1 MVDRR
6 SPLQDAP
13 TIAPDLADAMGVART
28 RAPWFTTEA
37 ERAEARSDY
46 EAMGWQP
53 DVIEREIAA
62 LGPTAEEA
70 AKLPQPELSPRG
82 LMPLDVPV
90 PPAWRNPARMTAAV
104 QEAVAA
110 LRANP
115 KAAQGPRITIF
126 RAISRFTDLGK
137 PLSPDMIDAL
147 AVGLGIAGKVR
158 RRAEARKVRSA
169 TSRGIVPSAM
179 AADIGRSDR
188 TARRRKDETYIAR
201 EWPDASAV
209 VASVERLAT
218 IRESST
224 AGGWGETACLTLY
237 DACRWFAHTD
247 RAQPVPDAIWFA
259 VALALGLAV
268 QADGEG
274 RFTDDTVEALWA
286 SPTPR
291 PSTVMEA
298 ARLYARA
305 EIAGAK
311 LPSNRRIAEELGVRP
326 AVIDRLVKTP
336 QWDRALWSARIL
348 ARWNK
353 TPAAPQIDITC
364 LVAKADCP
372 QT

>member
-1 MVDRR
+1 MVKRR

-28 RAPWFTTEA
+28 RAPWLTTEA
-37 ERAEARSDY
+37 ERAEARADY
-46 EAMGWQP
+46 TALGWPP

-82 LMPLDVPV
+82 LMPLDVPI
-90 PPAWRNPARMTAAV
+90 PPSWRDAARMTAAV
-104 QEAVAA
+104 QEAVAG

-115 KAAQGPRITIF
+115 KAARGPRLTIF
-126 RAISRFTDLGK
+126 RAISRLTDLGK

-158 RRAEARKVRSA
+158 RRSEARKVRSA

-188 TARRRKDETYIAR
+188 TARRRKDETYTAR
-201 EWPDASAV
+201 EWPDAAAV
-209 VASVERLAT
+209 VASVERLAS

-224 AGGWGETACLTLY
+224 AGGWGETACMTLY
-237 DACRWFAHTD
+237 DGALWFANH
-247 RAQPVPDAIWFA
+247 AQPIPDAIWWA
-259 VALALGLAV
+259 IALAMGLAV
-268 QADGEG
+268 GLHGTG
-274 RFTDDTVEALWA
+274 RWTDDTTEELWA

-291 PSTVMEA
+291 PDIVTDA
-298 ARLYARA
+298 ARLHAAA
-305 EIAGAK
+305 ELIGGK
-311 LPSNRRIAEELGVRP
+311 PLSNRRIAEELGVRP
-326 AVIDRLVKTP
+326 AVIDRLVKSDEWSRTVGGIEVG
-336 QWDRALWSARIL
+336 ALTNAKIW

-353 TPAAPQIDITC
+353 APSAG
-364 LVAKADCP
+364 LP
-372 QT
+372 PR